1 MSNKYL
7 NLEGLSYYTGKL
19 ISYLHMPFNGF
30 IKDENILNFISKLS
44 VGDRAW
50 CNSGYAGSSLE
61 GNSKIELLW
70 TQNTKKAV
78 YWKSIEI
85 DYVDSDGNSHTYSY
99 IFNSKTFYD
108 NNTTVTLNNV
118 DWLLSAVEESGL
130 SLYCGYDNTKG
141 QQLGSS
147 SQKATSISISTSA
160 FSNCTITGIRVE
172 SSGASSTKAILTI
185 NVGTETSYFTTSLT
199 STNTLYEQVG
209 DVELGSEVIDHYTAC
224 FVEKTDDGYFK
235 TYYPSEKTLCW
246 DKLTNKLYTYL
257 DSDLTEIKGD
267 LELGYTSETAYRGD
281 LGQRNYEDLQH
292 RKENIKFEYNDS
304 ENYWKV
310 TDINI
315 PTATKF
321 NLGGYINIEVDG
333 SSLRIGDGIILNDNI
348 GQDTEHSIS
357 CNGLACNS
365 IVSESGNGTLLLED
379 IDEIRVP
386 WALNFDVS
394 NLSYNG
400 RTIATVEDATFC
412 QDITYKDLKTLRDEG
427 KLKPGR
433 QYKIIDYD
441 TITNHPD
448 LAAAGHPFDII
459 VTADTVHTLNETA
472 RAARVDLK
480 YDFLE
485 PYYSHKPVP
494 FVYKLIEDN
503 DEIYEDYGSPVSQ
516 VSAQCVTARNQYGE
530 FVPALIDPD
539 PEKFNLKCYNDNFWV
554 YALLNEDG
562 SVIQDGWLNLR
573 YDHCALDLEYE
584 NGVPV
589 IYIMN
594 QNPEWGSTERVQ
606 KLVYIG
612 DQQYSYHS
620 NCNRWQKYKHTGDG
634 QFEYLAQDIISKQ
647 VVVGGEFLISK
658 KELWTGLRCEEYIP
672 SENDQLFYYKG
683 TYNLA
688 GTIYDWW
695 ENPGQHY
702 SRLTP
707 QIIDTSKI
715 RQDASYFKESNLA
728 AWELK
733 YSLEPKNRWDR
744 EAEKPDQ
751 AFIGIT
757 FNDIYGECPRMEEWD
772 NLLPEYFGT
781 KYVWKMSDLRDGSGP
796 NSQVVGYSLLL
807 TTSKFPAV
815 GDSAEMLS
823 VRAELIDGKFEVT
836 HDDNYLW
843 IEKVNIPTKGFIYY
857 MKDEFGNEA
866 SYDFKNILVKADQE
880 SVAAG
885 DPTKCYGAGL
895 VTNFEKIYTF
905 NLRTIEDTPKNLDLS
920 VIAPQLWEVDGLQ
933 GASSCSNNKVWTEPG
948 YTFIYANCGY
958 DYKGRLNT
966 SDDSIEFDNNY
977 ISCDS
982 NRVSLIQSGDNINI
996 LSSEYIYIKSGTN
1009 IDIHNSLSCK
1019 LLEYCNFITI
1029 KDTCYQILFNHSIDY
1044 VEVGSSS
1051 RNISIGN
1058 NSSHIKIGALCDY
1071 ISLPERCKNITL
1083 DPGVTNLTLVAS
1095 PKQTNSDADLQLIH
1109 VQSGGYS
1116 SDVAIPRGET
1126 YLTTVSRSETV
1137 NLVV

>member
-99 IFNSKTFYD
+99 TFNSKTFYN

-209 DVELGSEVIDHYTAC
+209 EVEIGSEVIDHYTAC

-235 TYYPSEKTLCW
+235 TYYPSEKALCW

-310 TDINI
+310 TDISI
-315 PTATKF
+315 PMATKF
-321 NLGGYINIEVDG
+321 NLGDNLTLEVDG
-333 SSLRIGDGIILNDNI
+333 NRLRVGDGVVLNTNV
-348 GQDTEHSIS
+348 GQDNEHSIS
-357 CNGLACNS
+357 CNGLACDT
-365 IVSESGNGTLLLED
+365 IISERGTLYLENISQISTFASD
-379 IDEIRVP
+379 LDF
-386 WALNFDVS
+386 ATD

-400 RTIATVEDATFC
+400 KTIATVEDTIFC
-412 QDITYKDLKTLRDEG
+412 QDITYKELKTLRDEG

-441 TITNHPD
+441 TITTHPD
-448 LAAAGHPFDII
+448 LAVAGHPFDII
-459 VTADTVHTLNETA
+459 VTADTVHTLNEIA
-472 RAARVDLK
+472 RAVRVDLK

-485 PYYSHKPVP
+485 PYSSYKPVP
-494 FVYKLIEDN
+494 FVYKIIEDN
-503 DEIYEDYGSPVSQ
+503 DEVYEDYGNPVSQ
-516 VSAQCVTARNQYGE
+516 ISARCITARNQYGE

-539 PEKFNLKCYNDNFWV
+539 PEKFNFKCYNDNFFIE
-554 YALLNEDG
+554 ALLSEDG
-562 SVIQDGWLNLR
+562 SVIQDRWLNLR
-573 YDHCALDLEYE
+573 CDHCALDFGYE

-594 QNPEWGSTERVQ
+594 QNPEWGTDTDDLQ
-606 KLVYIG
+606 KLVYVG
-612 DQQYSYHS
+612 DQWYDYS
-620 NCNRWQKYKHTGDG
+620 NCNRWQKYKINEGG
-634 QFEYLAQDIISKQ
+634 QDEYLAQDVLSKI
-647 VVVGGEFLISK
+647 VVVDGEFLISK
-658 KELWTGLRCEEYIP
+658 ETLWKGLRYEEYTP

-683 TYNLA
+683 TYDLA
-688 GTIYDWW
+688 DTIYDWW
-695 ENPGQHY
+695 ENPNQQC

-707 QIIDTSKI
+707 QIIDNSKI
-715 RQDASYFKESNLA
+715 RQDAKYFKESNLA

-733 YSLEPKNRWDR
+733 YSLDSKNR
-744 EAEKPDQ
+744 EAEDPDQ

-781 KYVWKMSDLRDGSGP
+781 KYVWKMGDLLGGGP
-796 NSQVVGYSLLL
+796 NGQVVGYNLLL
-807 TTSKFPAV
+807 TTSKFPTI

-823 VRAELIDGKFEVT
+823 VEAELIDGKFEVT
-836 HDDNYLW
+836 HDGIYLW
-843 IEKVNIPTKGFIYY
+843 IEKVNLPTKGFIYY

-866 SYDFKNILVKADQE
+866 SYDFKNILLKADPE

-885 DPTKCYGAGL
+885 DPRKCEGIGL

-920 VIAPQLWEVDGLQ
+920 VIAPQLWDVDGVQ
-933 GASSCSNNKVWTEPG
+933 GASLCSNNKVLTEPG
-948 YTFIYANCGY
+948 YTFIYADCKY
-958 DYKGRLNT
+958 DDKGRLNT
-966 SDDSIEFDNNY
+966 DDNSVEFYNNY
-977 ISCDS
+977 ISSDS
-982 NRVSLIQSGDNINI
+982 YRVRLIQGGNNINI
-996 LSSEYIYIKSGTN
+996 LSSDDVYIKQGSTIN
-1009 IDIHNSLSCK
+1009 IHNSFVCK
-1019 LLEYCNFITI
+1019 LSDNCNFITI
-1029 KDTCYQILFNHSIDY
+1029 KDGCAQILLSYTIDY

-1058 NSSHIKIGALCDY
+1058 NSSHIKIGALCNY
-1071 ISLPERCKNITL
+1071 ISLPERCKNIIL

-1095 PKQTNSDADLQLIH
+1095 PKQNSSDANLQLIH
-1109 VQSGGYS
+1109 VQSGEYID
-1116 SDVAIPRGET
+1116 DVAIPRGET
-1126 YLTTVSRSETV
+1126 RLTTVSRSETV